1 MSGGDWKEMFRA
13 VQIGDFNLAEF
24 YLKLGVDPNY
34 QHPEY
39 MAAALVESIRFNH
52 LDITKLLLE
61 YGADPEIEEILE
73 IATPMSVAKEK
84 KNTKAIDLL
93 KMYIDKS
100 A

>member
-13 VQIGDFNLAEF
+13 VQVGDFNLAEF

-52 LDITKLLLE
+52 LEITKLLLE
-61 YGADPEIEEILE
+61 HGANPMIEEILE
-73 IATPMSVAKEK
+73 GDTAISIAQAK
-84 KNTKAIDLL
+84 KNKAALDLL
-93 KMYIDKS
+93 KRYIDKS
-100 A
+100 V

>member
-13 VQIGDFNLAEF
+13 AKIGDFNLAEF

-52 LDITKLLLE
+52 FNITKLLLE
-61 YGADPEIEEILE
+61 YGANPLIEEILE
-73 IATPMSVAKEK
+73 GDTPTSVAQAK
-84 KNTKAIDLL
+84 KNTEVLDLL
-93 KMYIDKS
+93 KVYIDKLT
-100 A
+100 